1 MDWNTSLAERLL
13 TVSLAELMEWS
24 RIGRPERG
32 VGWSSRFC
40 VMNLDLS
47 MRLFGA
53 YSLVL
58 VALTACIPYGFTGGG
73 LPSHIRTVAI
83 VPFDNQTPTPELPRE
98 LSEALR
104 TRLHDRLGLNDASEA
119 KASAIVRGTIQRYE
133 VDIPIGYSANN
144 KQATTAKRM
153 LQLVVDI
160 EMVDQITGKTL
171 WQRKGLVA
179 EGQYEERGEAA
190 GRKQA
195 IDRIVSDV
203 IDGAQSQ
210 W

>member
-1 MDWNTSLAERLL
+1 
-13 TVSLAELMEWS
+13 
-24 RIGRPERG
+24 
-32 VGWSSRFC
+32 
-40 VMNLDLS
+40 
-47 MRLFGA
+47 MRRFGA
-53 YSLVL
+53 YSLL
-58 VALTACIPYGFTGGG
+58 LIALTACIPYGFTGGG

-83 VPFDNQTPTPELPRE
+83 VPFENQTATAELPRE
-98 LSEALR
+98 LTDALR
-104 TRLHDRLGLNDASEA
+104 TRLHDRLGLRDASEA
-119 KASAIVRGTIQRYE
+119 KANAVVRGSIQRYE
-133 VDIPIGYSANN
+133 IDIPIGYSANN
-144 KQATTAKRM
+144 RQATTAKRM

-171 WQRKGLVA
+171 WQRKGLIA

-195 IDRIVSDV
+195 IDRIVNDV

>member
-1 MDWNTSLAERLL
+1 
-13 TVSLAELMEWS
+13 
-24 RIGRPERG
+24 
-32 VGWSSRFC
+32 
-40 VMNLDLS
+40 MNLDLS
-47 MRLFGA
+47 MRRFGA
-53 YSLVL
+53 YSLL
-58 VALTACIPYGFTGGG
+58 LIALTACIPYGFTGGG

-83 VPFDNQTPTPELPRE
+83 VPFENQTATAELPRE
-98 LSEALR
+98 LTDALR
-104 TRLHDRLGLNDASEA
+104 TRLHDRLGLRDASEA
-119 KASAIVRGTIQRYE
+119 KANAVVRGSIQRYE
-133 VDIPIGYSANN
+133 IDIPIGYSANN
-144 KQATTAKRM
+144 RQATTAKRM

-171 WQRKGLVA
+171 WQRKGLIA

-195 IDRIVSDV
+195 IDRIVNDV

>member
-1 MDWNTSLAERLL
+1 
-13 TVSLAELMEWS
+13 
-24 RIGRPERG
+24 
-32 VGWSSRFC
+32 
-40 VMNLDLS
+40 MNLDLS

-58 VALTACIPYGFTGGG
+58 FALTACIPYGFTGGG

-83 VPFDNQTPTPELPRE
+83 VPFENQTATPELPRE
-98 LSEALR
+98 LTDALR
-104 TRLHDRLGLNDASEA
+104 TRLHDRLGLRDASEG
-119 KASAIVRGTIQRYE
+119 KANAIVRGTIQRYE
-133 VDIPIGYSANN
+133 VDIPIGYSASN
-144 KQATTAKRM
+144 KSATTAKRM

-160 EMVDQITGKTL
+160 EMVDQVTGKTL
-171 WQRKGLVA
+171 WQRKGLLA
-179 EGQYEERGEAA
+179 EGQYEERGEPL

-203 IDGAQSQ
+203 IEGAQSQ